1 MKKALAI
8 ILSGL
13 FVLGLTACEKE
24 PGPAEK
30 AGKQLDEAAATA
42 KKKVDDAVSAAEEK
56 LSDGEKQAE

>member
-13 FVLGLTACEKE
+13 FVLGLTACDKE

-30 AGKQLDEAAATA
+30 VGKQLDEAATVA
-42 KKKVDDAVSAAEEK
+42 KQKVEDAMSTNKEK